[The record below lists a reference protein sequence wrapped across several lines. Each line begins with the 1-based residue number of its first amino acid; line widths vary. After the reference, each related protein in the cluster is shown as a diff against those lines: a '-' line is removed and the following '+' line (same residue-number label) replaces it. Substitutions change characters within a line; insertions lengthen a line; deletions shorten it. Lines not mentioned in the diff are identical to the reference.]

1 MADDNY
7 NVKINRRDGVVEITG
22 TDKAWIAEQLDK
34 LSVVYTD
41 EPPAGVETDS
51 PASEGDSGTSTRKP
65 RRRPTAKKKG
75 GTKTKA
81 KAASEVPEKLTE
93 AMQKKLEQFKEA
105 RKDHFKS
112 RQDQAAIIA
121 TFLEDEMK
129 LEGTSSQDLAAVYE
143 IMGWR
148 APVNARAV
156 INNARDRNNYFRG
169 WSKGRAPLSVTGKNF
184 GRIDSKKAKSEAS

>member
-7 NVKINRRDGVVEITG
+7 NVKVNRRDGVVEITG

-41 EPPAGVETDS
+41 EPPSETDAAEVADE
-51 PASEGDSGTSTRKP
+51 PKTTTTKRTKRRGT
-65 RRRPTAKKKG
+65 KKKAG
-75 GTKTKA
+75 ATKK
-81 KAASEVPEKLTE
+81 KVKQASEVPDKLTE
-93 AMQKKLEQFKEA
+93 PMQKKLEQFKEA
-105 RKDHFKS
+105 RKDHFSS

-121 TFLEDEMK
+121 TFIEDELK
-129 LEGTSSQDLAAVYE
+129 LDGTSAEDLGEVYE

-148 APVNARAV
+148 APVNPRAV